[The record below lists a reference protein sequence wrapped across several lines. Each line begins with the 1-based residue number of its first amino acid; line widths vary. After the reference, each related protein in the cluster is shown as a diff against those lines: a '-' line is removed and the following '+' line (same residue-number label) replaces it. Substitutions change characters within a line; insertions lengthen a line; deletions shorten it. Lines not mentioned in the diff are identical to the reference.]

1 MAIQLSLS
9 MPLEEV
15 MTFRKV
21 AKAYFALIEVLAHQH
36 MVSLAACDSPTF
48 AHLARSLEVGRLPDF
63 TVPLTRTVS
72 FATLNGAKGDL
83 PRQ

>member
-1 MAIQLSLS
+1 MYCGGSCDEALQDALGVAIQLSLS

-36 MVSLAACDSPTF
+36 MV
-48 AHLARSLEVGRLPDF
+48 
-63 TVPLTRTVS
+63 RTPNER
-72 FATLNGAKGDL
+72 TD
-83 PRQ
+83 